1 MRALS
6 LFSGAGGLDLGFERA
21 GFEHVASVDSNP
33 TCVSTLRRNRPDWSV
48 LHADVRET
56 AFSEGSA
63 DVVHGGPPCQPFSMG
78 GRGAGEMDDRNMW
91 PAFSQVISDV
101 RPSAFV
107 GENVRG
113 MLRRRF
119 RPYVEAQVVAPLE
132 AMGYVC
138 RWYGV
143 NAIDV
148 DVPQTRCR
156 VFLVGLRSDAAHVTF
171 ADALEKGKCGLRA
184 GARAALGLSE
194 DGYADGPCPTVKC
207 SFSSPR
213 LTTSIDSGP
222 GSMRKWRTLGIWPC
236 GVQDTRAAASAM
248 PVTADASLH
257 RLCVDDV
264 RRLQGFPVDW
274 ELVGCRSKQLGLL
287 GNSVPP
293 PMAEC
298 VARAIRIA
306 LQTS

>member
-1 MRALS
+1 
-6 LFSGAGGLDLGFERA
+6 
-21 GFEHVASVDSNP
+21 
-33 TCVSTLRRNRPDWSV
+33 
-48 LHADVRET
+48 
-56 AFSEGSA
+56 
-63 DVVHGGPPCQPFSMG
+63 MG

-143 NAIDV
+143 NAIIV

-274 ELVGCRSKQLGLL
+274 ELLGCRSKQLGLL